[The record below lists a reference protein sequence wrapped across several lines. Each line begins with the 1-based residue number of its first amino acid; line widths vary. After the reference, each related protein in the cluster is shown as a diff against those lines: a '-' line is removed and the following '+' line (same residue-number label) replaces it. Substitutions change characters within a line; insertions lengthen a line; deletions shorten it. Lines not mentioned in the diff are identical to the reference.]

1 MLFKIS
7 MIKIEIGLSF
17 NKLED
22 FIFYTKNTQ
31 NKKIK
36 IKISFQLN
44 GKISS
49 SSNLDF
55 YLYEGKECMRLIVI
69 SLSPH
74 QKEYS
79 NLQDNL
85 DTFKHVFS
93 LSY

>member
-1 MLFKIS
+1 

-49 SSNLDF
+49 KPLGSNLD
-55 YLYEGKECMRLIVI
+55 YYIYEGKECMRLIVV